1 MAKKR
6 QKTAKR
12 KRYSQRLA
20 TELTSLERDLMRA
33 LQERL
38 ERARS
43 VSAHDAVEFMDMVT
57 DSEIDDLAARLAESD
72 AGKIEEIEEAL
83 RLLREG
89 EYGKCQICGRTIA
102 KKRLDA
108 RPFATQCINCKRR
121 VERAATGG
129 GGDLSR
135 ETEVDV
141 DVGGRE
147 REENDV
153 AFDELFRDVK
163 TGDVY

>member
-1 MAKKR
+1 MTKKR
-6 QKTAKR
+6 QQTAKR
-12 KRYSQRLA
+12 KRFSQQLA
-20 TELTSLERDLMRA
+20 SELTSLERDLMRT

-43 VSAHDAVEFMDMVT
+43 VSAHDAVEFMDIVT
-57 DSEIDDLAARLAESD
+57 DSEMDDLAARLAESD

-89 EYGKCQICGRTIA
+89 GYGKCQVCGRTIA
-102 KKRLDA
+102 KKRLLA
-108 RPFATQCINCKRR
+108 RPFATQCIHCKRKT
-121 VERAATGG
+121 ERAALDG

-147 REENDV
+147 RQEDNV
-153 AFDELFRDVK
+153 SFDELFRDVK
-163 TGDVY
+163 TGDIY